1 MTGGVRLTS
10 RQCLPKGKETE
21 MKFKK
26 TALLV
31 LAAVLLVYAFVVP
44 AGALPEDDSS
54 TAYTETVPASS
65 QEPETQPQPEPTDPP
80 YSEPE
85 PQPEPSSSQEPVYT
99 DPPPASSQTDAP
111 VSSEEETEH
120 KSWLDIFKLP
130 TEPTNGEET
139 VPEKKDTQTTTTQY
153 VVMGILLWVLIACGT
168 LVTLGV
174 LASTHRRK
182 RGK

>member
-1 MTGGVRLTS
+1 
-10 RQCLPKGKETE
+10 
-21 MKFKK
+21 MKLKK

-31 LAAVLLVYAFVVP
+31 LAAVLLVYTFVVP

-65 QEPETQPQPEPTDPP
+65 QAPETQPQPQPEPTDPP
-80 YSEPE
+80 YSEPQ
-85 PQPEPSSSQEPVYT
+85 PQPEPSSSQGPVYT
-99 DPPPASSQTDAP
+99 DPPPASSQTEAP

-139 VPEKKDTQTTTTQY
+139 IPEKKDTQTTTTQY

>member
-1 MTGGVRLTS
+1 MV
-10 RQCLPKGKETE
+10 
-21 MKFKK
+21 
-26 TALLV
+26 LLV
-31 LAAVLLVYAFVVP
+31 LSAVLLICAFVVP
-44 AGALPEDDSS
+44 AYALPEDGSGVS
-54 TAYTETVPASS
+54 AAETQPVSS
-65 QEPETQPQPEPTDPP
+65 QEPVTQPPTEPTDPP

-85 PQPEPSSSQEPVYT
+85 PQPEPQPDPSSEEPEYT
-99 DPPPASSQTDAP
+99 NPPVTPSETEAP
-111 VSSEEETEH
+111 VSSEEETQEQ

-130 TEPTNGEET
+130 TEPTNEEESI
-139 VPEKKDTQTTTTQY
+139 PEKKDTQTSTTQY